1 MSWGVVFSGAFVR
14 TRTTHNKD
22 GTSRDQAGR
31 QIVMQG
37 PLGSERL
44 NPQLLVIHSTGF
56 QIPFSNIR
64 F

>member
-1 MSWGVVFSGAFVR
+1 
-14 TRTTHNKD
+14 
-22 GTSRDQAGR
+22 
-31 QIVMQG
+31 MQG